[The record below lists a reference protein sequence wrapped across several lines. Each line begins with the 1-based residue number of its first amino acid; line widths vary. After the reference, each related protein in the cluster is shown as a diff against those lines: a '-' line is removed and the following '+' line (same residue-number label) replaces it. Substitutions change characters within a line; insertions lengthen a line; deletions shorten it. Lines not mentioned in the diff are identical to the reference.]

1 MKNIKLISLILLITG
16 FILAIG
22 YYIISSIE
30 NNKASLASY
39 DSTNNKYVISNM
51 IAERYIDSI
60 DKLNDYPRGV
70 ALNEYINDHSIYYKM
85 VVWGSLD
92 GVNYYCMDTILV
104 KIGEV
109 LIYKGRD
116 GK

>member
-1 MKNIKLISLILLITG
+1 MKSIKLLFFILLITG
-16 FILAIG
+16 FILVIDS
-22 YYIISSIE
+22 YITSLIE
-30 NNKASLASY
+30 KDKASFVSY

-92 GVNYYCMDTILV
+92 GVNYYCVDTILV
-104 KIGEV
+104 KDGEV
-109 LIYKGRD
+109 LIYKGRE
-116 GK
+116 